1 MRTWRTSRQNRYH
14 ESAEMTYETLLVDV
28 SDRIATITL
37 NRPDAMNAT
46 TDELYRELQEVI
58 ANVSADPGIACVILT
73 GAGRGFCAGAD
84 LRARKDD
91 MTPLQRRARHRW
103 ILKDILWPLY
113 NLEKPVIAAVNGA
126 AAGAGFNIAL
136 ACDFIVASE
145 SASFVQAFA
154 RVGLVPDLGGLY
166 LLGRVIGINKAKE
179 LCFTARKVSAAEAKE
194 LGIVNY
200 ITPPEELLSKTRELA
215 STIAKGSPT
224 AIAMTKTLLNKSS
237 NATIDQMLEF
247 ESYAQTVAYLTPE
260 YEEGVRAFREKRPP
274 DFASVAAKS

>member
-1 MRTWRTSRQNRYH
+1 
-14 ESAEMTYETLLVDV
+14 MTYETLLVDV